1 MSEPIVLRPIGY
13 VRTDVLDEEI
23 RCRRREI
30 QAEVV
35 LDKDL
40 EPALDGIE
48 DFSHLFVLFWMDRV
62 PPEETRRRKVHPRG
76 RTDLPLV
83 GVLATRGR
91 GRPNP
96 IGLAVVELLG
106 RSGPVLRVRGLDAYD
121 GTPVLDIKPYDPH
134 DVVPDPRVP
143 AWWTQLHNRMGIQEK
158 PTRIGHRDPGP

>member
-1 MSEPIVLRPIGY
+1 MNAAIVMRPIGY
-13 VRTDVLDEEI
+13 VRTDVPDEEI
-23 RCRRREI
+23 RHRRREI

-35 LDKDL
+35 LEEDL
-40 EPALDGIE
+40 EPALEGIE

-62 PPEETRRRKVHPRG
+62 PPEETQRRKVHPRG

-91 GRPNP
+91 SRPNP

-121 GTPVLDIKPYDPH
+121 GTPVLDVKPYDPH

-143 AWWTQLHNRMGIQEK
+143 SWWRQLHL
-158 PTRIGHRDPGP
+158 

>member
-1 MSEPIVLRPIGY
+1 MDETIILRPIGY
-13 VRTDVLDEEI
+13 VRTNVPDEEI
-23 RCRRREI
+23 RHRRRDIRADIVFDE
-30 QAEVV
+30 
-35 LDKDL
+35 DL

-62 PPEETRRRKVHPRG
+62 PPEETQRRKVHPRG

-91 GRPNP
+91 SRPNP

-121 GTPVLDIKPYDPH
+121 GTPVLDVKPYDPY

-143 AWWTQLHNRMGIQEK
+143 AWWTQLHG
-158 PTRIGHRDPGP
+158 